1 MLKKSTI
8 LTEDVMRKAVRMSV
22 LVGLLLTFTVSA
34 FAKAGP
40 VFDRRFDPVVVPG
53 SDLAPFIGH
62 TIADLRLYKVE
73 SHNRLQMVR
82 AIPFQIDERDK
93 YGDWHFD
100 FDKHGT
106 YVPYKRHSL
115 ASQDELVFM
124 SKDAG
129 ARLVGNGAA
138 FDRGL
143 AVNGRAGQKVSTP
156 VVAGIVEIKLTDPL
170 NDAHAYVYL
179 AYFKSDPPAL
189 SPVRYVRYDPAAD
202 RIYGTLYDM
211 GFSKKAP
218 VSYDYYVIPKSA
230 GGEGINIFDRFK
242 MRLDISTFLF
252 SMHRDEDDFKSRLV
266 GYIQGPV
273 RVIRRVAN
281 SMDVVWGIQ
290 SSSVLSDSMYYYDY
304 FQFPTI
310 VNIPID
316 MRKLYV
322 IKKAKLITTTDFNH
336 NAIGMFFYNSNN
348 LKGIEITGRMSK
360 AQEDLNRS
368 PYDWA
373 VVAGPQ
379 GAWMN
384 RVVMGKDVPF
394 TKDLY
399 YVDDRTKLDPPENEP
414 GQIGSTGY
422 DFGNLLKA
430 NKGTY
435 TFTSYIYVPIGYR
448 PGDERP
454 WLNIIDHPITYIVS
468 YDHKQVVP
476 VKFVPEKKK

>member
-1 MLKKSTI
+1 MK
-8 LTEDVMRKAVRMSV
+8 KAVGICVIVIGLM
-22 LVGLLLTFTVSA
+22 LAVGIDA
-34 FAKAGP
+34 HAKGGHT
-40 VFDRRFDPVVVPG
+40 FDRKFDPVVVPG
-53 SDLAPFIGH
+53 ADLAPFIGH
-62 TIADLRLYKVE
+62 AIGGLRLYRAE
-73 SHNRLQMVR
+73 FRNHRQTVR
-82 AIPFQIDERDK
+82 PIPFQIDERDE
-93 YGDWHFD
+93 YGDWVFD
-100 FDKHGT
+100 FDKHGDF
-106 YVPYKRHSL
+106 VPFKRQSL
-115 ASQDELVFM
+115 APQDELVFM

-129 ARLVGNGAA
+129 ERLAVKDASSERDLFTNGASG
-138 FDRGL
+138 RTGL
-143 AVNGRAGQKVSTP
+143 ENGTSAQHGAGV
-156 VVAGIVEIKLTDPL
+156 VEIKLTDPL
-170 NDAHAYVYL
+170 NDSNAYVYL
-179 AYFKSDPPAL
+179 AYFQDDPPAL
-189 SPVRYVRYDPAAD
+189 SPVHYVQYNPTTD
-202 RIYGTLYDM
+202 RIDATLYDM

-218 VSYDYYVIPKSA
+218 VSYDYYVIPKAA

-252 SMHRDEDDFKSRLV
+252 NLHRDEDDFKSRLV

-281 SMDVVWGIQ
+281 SMDVVFGIQ

-322 IKKAKLITTTDFNH
+322 VKKAKLVTTTDFNH
-336 NAIGMFFYNSNN
+336 NAIGMYFYNSNN
-348 LKGIEITGRMSK
+348 PKGIEITGTMSR
-360 AQEDLNRS
+360 AQAGLDMS
-368 PYDWA
+368 AYDWA
-373 VVAGPQ
+373 VVSGPQ

-394 TKDLY
+394 IKNLY
-399 YVDDRTKLDPPENEP
+399 FVDDRTKLDPPENEP

-430 NKGTY
+430 AKGTY

-454 WLNIIDHPITYIVS
+454 WLNIIDHPIHYTVS
-468 YDHKQVVP
+468 YDNKQVVP
-476 VKFVPEKKK
+476 VRFDLKRPK